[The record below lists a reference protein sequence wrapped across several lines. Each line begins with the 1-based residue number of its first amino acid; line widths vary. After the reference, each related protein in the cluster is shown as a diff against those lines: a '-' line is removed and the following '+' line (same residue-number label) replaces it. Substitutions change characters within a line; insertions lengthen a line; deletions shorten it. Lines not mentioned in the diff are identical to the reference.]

1 MWQNGCW
8 QTKSLKSLGKGRL
21 LAKFGG
27 FANTFA
33 NTFAIKIFRRK
44 SLIIITLF
52 GIEIDR

>member
-44 SLIIITLF
+44 PLIIITLS